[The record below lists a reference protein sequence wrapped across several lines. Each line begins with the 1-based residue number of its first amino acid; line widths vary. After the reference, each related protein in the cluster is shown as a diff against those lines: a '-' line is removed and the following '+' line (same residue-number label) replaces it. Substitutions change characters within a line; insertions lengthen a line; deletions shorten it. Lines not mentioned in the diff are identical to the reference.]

1 MGPFPAFLYL
11 FNSSQ
16 YICFQDSMTKRNV
29 KSKVSIQKFLEDK
42 ASIVMTAPAVVFMAV
57 MIIFPIGF
65 TLYIMFFRWSGGA
78 ANPPQFIGLGN
89 FINLIK
95 DPRFSNALF
104 VTIYIT
110 SVGLA
115 LQTILGTGIALL
127 LNESFVGRKVIRAF
141 LLLPMMA
148 TWVATALVWRWMMY
162 PRLGVLNF
170 FLEKLGLPTLLWL
183 SANATAVP
191 SIILIDTWQWTPLI
205 IVIVLAGIQ
214 SLPKEPYES
223 AKIDGAHGWQ
233 ILFRITLP
241 MLRPVIVTAMIL
253 RTVDLIK
260 TFDVIMSASQ
270 GGPGYSSENLNIYI
284 YNTGLFY
291 FRIGYSGALL
301 LIYFLIILIVTYTLS
316 KQKGEISF

>member
-1 MGPFPAFLYL
+1 MVERK
-11 FNSSQ
+11 
-16 YICFQDSMTKRNV
+16 TKTNF
-29 KSKVSIQKFLEDK
+29 SLLGFLEK
-42 ASIVMTAPAVVFMAV
+42 RASFVMTAPAVTFMAI

-65 TLYIMFFRWSGGA
+65 TLYIMFFRWSGGV
-78 ANPPQFIGLGN
+78 ANPPKFIGLNN
-89 FINLIK
+89 FLNLFK
-95 DPRFSNALF
+95 DARFANALV
-104 VTIYIT
+104 VTLYIT
-110 SVGLA
+110 AVGLL
-115 LQTILGTGIALL
+115 LQTVLGTAIALL

-162 PRLGVLNF
+162 PKLGVLNF
-170 FLEKLGLPTLLWL
+170 FLEKVGLPRLLWL
-183 SANATAVP
+183 SGNATVVP
-191 SIILIDTWQWTPLI
+191 SIIMIDTWQWTPLI
-205 IVIVLAGIQ
+205 IVIVLAGLQ
-214 SLPKEPYES
+214 SLPREPYES

-241 MLRPVIVTAMIL
+241 MVRPVIVTAMVL

-270 GGPGYSSENLNIYI
+270 GGPRFRSENLNIYI

-301 LIYFLIILIVTYTLS
+301 LVYFLIILGVTYFLS
-316 KQKGEISF
+316 RQRGEISF

>member
-1 MGPFPAFLYL
+1 
-11 FNSSQ
+11 
-16 YICFQDSMTKRNV
+16 
-29 KSKVSIQKFLEDK
+29 
-42 ASIVMTAPAVVFMAV
+42 MTAPAVTFMAI

-65 TLYIMFFRWSGGA
+65 TLYIMFFRWSGGTI
-78 ANPPQFIGLGN
+78 NPPEFIGLNN
-89 FINLIK
+89 FLNLFK
-95 DPRFSNALF
+95 DARFTNALG
-104 VTIYIT
+104 VTLYIT
-110 SVGLA
+110 AVGLA
-115 LQTILGTGIALL
+115 LQTLLGTSIALL

-162 PRLGVLNF
+162 PKLGVLNF
-170 FLEKLGLPTLLWL
+170 FLEKVGLPRLLWL
-183 SANATAVP
+183 SGNATVVP

-205 IVIVLAGIQ
+205 IVIVLAGLQ
-214 SLPKEPYES
+214 SLPREPYES

-241 MLRPVIVTAMIL
+241 MLRPVIVTAMVL

-270 GGPGYSSENLNIYI
+270 GGPRFRSENLNIYI

-301 LIYFLIILIVTYTLS
+301 LVYFLIILIVTYFLS
-316 KQKGEISF
+316 RQRGEISF

>member
-1 MGPFPAFLYL
+1 
-11 FNSSQ
+11 
-16 YICFQDSMTKRNV
+16 
-29 KSKVSIQKFLEDK
+29 
-42 ASIVMTAPAVVFMAV
+42 MTAPAVTFMAI

-78 ANPPQFIGLGN
+78 INPPEFIGLN
-89 FINLIK
+89 NFLNLFKDARFIN
-95 DPRFSNALF
+95 ALG
-104 VTIYIT
+104 VTLYIT
-110 SVGLA
+110 AVGLA
-115 LQTILGTGIALL
+115 LQTVLGTSIALL

-162 PRLGVLNF
+162 PKLGVLNF
-170 FLEKLGLPTLLWL
+170 FLEKVGLPRLLWL
-183 SANATAVP
+183 SGNATVVP
-191 SIILIDTWQWTPLI
+191 SIIMIDTWQWTPLI
-205 IVIVLAGIQ
+205 IVIVLAGLQ
-214 SLPKEPYES
+214 SLPREPYES

-241 MLRPVIVTAMIL
+241 MLRPVIVTAMVL

-270 GGPGYSSENLNIYI
+270 GGPRFRSENLNIYI

-301 LIYFLIILIVTYTLS
+301 LVYFLIILIVTYFLS
-316 KQKGEISF
+316 RQRGDISF

>member
-1 MGPFPAFLYL
+1 
-11 FNSSQ
+11 
-16 YICFQDSMTKRNV
+16 
-29 KSKVSIQKFLEDK
+29 
-42 ASIVMTAPAVVFMAV
+42 MTAPAVTFMAI

-78 ANPPQFIGLGN
+78 INPPKFIGLNN
-89 FINLIK
+89 FLNLFK
-95 DPRFSNALF
+95 DARFTNALG
-104 VTIYIT
+104 VTLYIT
-110 SVGLA
+110 AVGLA
-115 LQTILGTGIALL
+115 LQTLLGTSIALL

-162 PRLGVLNF
+162 PKLGVLNF
-170 FLEKLGLPTLLWL
+170 FLEKVGLPRLLWL
-183 SANATAVP
+183 SGNATVVP
-191 SIILIDTWQWTPLI
+191 SIIMIDTWQWTPLI
-205 IVIVLAGIQ
+205 IVIVLAGLQ
-214 SLPKEPYES
+214 SLPREPYES

-241 MLRPVIVTAMIL
+241 MVRPVIVTAMVL

-270 GGPGYSSENLNIYI
+270 GGPRFRSENLNIYI

-301 LIYFLIILIVTYTLS
+301 LVYFLIILIVTYFLS
-316 KQKGEISF
+316 RQRGEISF

>member
-1 MGPFPAFLYL
+1 MERK
-11 FNSSQ
+11 
-16 YICFQDSMTKRNV
+16 TKPDLA
-29 KSKVSIQKFLEDK
+29 IQRFLEKK
-42 ASIVMTAPAVVFMAV
+42 APFVMTAPAVAFMTI

-65 TLYIMFFRWSGGA
+65 TLYILFFRWSGGA
-78 ANPPQFIGLGN
+78 VNPPVFIGLIN
-89 FINLIK
+89 FINLFK
-95 DPRFSNALF
+95 DPRFSNALV

-110 SVGLA
+110 TVGLI
-115 LQTILGTGIALL
+115 LQTVFGTGIALL
-127 LNESFVGRKVIRAF
+127 LNESFVGRKVIRAL

-162 PRLGVLNF
+162 PKSGILNF

-183 SANATAVP
+183 SDNITVVP
-191 SIILIDTWQWTPLI
+191 SIIMIDTWQWMPLI

-214 SLPKEPYES
+214 SLPTEPYES
-223 AKIDGAHGWQ
+223 ARIDGAHGWQ

-241 MLRPVIVTAMIL
+241 MLRPVIVTAMIV

-301 LIYFLIILIVTYTLS
+301 LVYFLIILIVTYILS
-316 KQKGEISF
+316 RQRGEISF

>member
-1 MGPFPAFLYL
+1 MERK
-11 FNSSQ
+11 
-16 YICFQDSMTKRNV
+16 TKPDLA
-29 KSKVSIQKFLEDK
+29 IQRFLEKK
-42 ASIVMTAPAVVFMAV
+42 APFVMTAPAVAFMTI

-65 TLYIMFFRWSGGA
+65 TLYILFFRWSGGA
-78 ANPPQFIGLGN
+78 VNPPVFIGLSN
-89 FINLIK
+89 FINLFK
-95 DPRFSNALF
+95 DPRFSNALV

-110 SVGLA
+110 TVGLI
-115 LQTILGTGIALL
+115 LQTVFGTGIALL
-127 LNESFVGRKVIRAF
+127 LNESFVGRKVIRAL

-162 PRLGVLNF
+162 PKSGILNF

-183 SANATAVP
+183 SDNITVVP
-191 SIILIDTWQWTPLI
+191 SIIMIDTWQWMPLI

-214 SLPKEPYES
+214 SLPTEPYES
-223 AKIDGAHGWQ
+223 ARIDGAHGWQ

-241 MLRPVIVTAMIL
+241 MLRPVIVTAMIV

-301 LIYFLIILIVTYTLS
+301 LVYFLIILIVTYILS
-316 KQKGEISF
+316 RQRGEISF

>member
-1 MGPFPAFLYL
+1 MVERK
-11 FNSSQ
+11 
-16 YICFQDSMTKRNV
+16 TKTNF
-29 KSKVSIQKFLEDK
+29 SLLGFLEK
-42 ASIVMTAPAVVFMAV
+42 RASFVMTAPAVTFMAI

-78 ANPPQFIGLGN
+78 ANPPKFIGLNN
-89 FINLIK
+89 FLNLFK
-95 DPRFSNALF
+95 DARFSNALV
-104 VTIYIT
+104 VTLYIT
-110 SVGLA
+110 AAGLL
-115 LQTILGTGIALL
+115 LQTVLGTAIALL
-127 LNESFVGRKVIRAF
+127 LNESFVGRKIIRAF

-162 PRLGVLNF
+162 PKLGVLNF
-170 FLEKLGLPTLLWL
+170 FLEKVGLPRLLWL
-183 SANATAVP
+183 SGNATVVP
-191 SIILIDTWQWTPLI
+191 SIIMIDTWQWTPLI
-205 IVIVLAGIQ
+205 IVIVLAGLQ
-214 SLPKEPYES
+214 SLPREPYES

-241 MLRPVIVTAMIL
+241 MVRPVIVTAMVL

-270 GGPGYSSENLNIYI
+270 GGPRFRSENLNIYI

-301 LIYFLIILIVTYTLS
+301 LVYFLIILGVTYFLS
-316 KQKGEISF
+316 RQRGEISF

>member
-1 MGPFPAFLYL
+1 MEPKA
-11 FNSSQ
+11 
-16 YICFQDSMTKRNV
+16 KR
-29 KSKVSIQKFLEDK
+29 SFTIRSFLERR
-42 ASIVMTAPAVVFMAV
+42 ASFVMTAPAVTFMAI

-65 TLYIMFFRWSGGA
+65 TLYIMFFRWSGGTI
-78 ANPPQFIGLGN
+78 NPPEFIGLNN
-89 FINLIK
+89 FLNLFK
-95 DPRFSNALF
+95 DARFTNALG
-104 VTIYIT
+104 VTLYIT
-110 SVGLA
+110 AAGLA
-115 LQTILGTGIALL
+115 LQTVVGTAIALL

-162 PRLGVLNF
+162 PKLGVLNF
-170 FLEKLGLPTLLWL
+170 FLEKVGLPRLLWL
-183 SANATAVP
+183 SGNATVVP
-191 SIILIDTWQWTPLI
+191 SIIMIDTWQWTPLI
-205 IVIVLAGIQ
+205 IVIVLAGLQ
-214 SLPKEPYES
+214 SLPREPYES

-241 MLRPVIVTAMIL
+241 MLRPVIVTAMVL

-270 GGPGYSSENLNIYI
+270 GGPRFRSENLNIYI

-301 LIYFLIILIVTYTLS
+301 LVYFLIILIVTYFLS
-316 KQKGEISF
+316 RQRGEISF

>member
-1 MGPFPAFLYL
+1 MMEPKA
-11 FNSSQ
+11 
-16 YICFQDSMTKRNV
+16 KR
-29 KSKVSIQKFLEDK
+29 SFTIRRFLERR
-42 ASIVMTAPAVVFMAV
+42 ASFVMTAPAVTFMAI

-78 ANPPQFIGLGN
+78 INPPEFIGLN
-89 FINLIK
+89 NFLNLFKDARFIN
-95 DPRFSNALF
+95 ALG
-104 VTIYIT
+104 VTLYIT
-110 SVGLA
+110 AVGLA
-115 LQTILGTGIALL
+115 LQTVLGTSIALL

-162 PRLGVLNF
+162 PKLGVLNF
-170 FLEKLGLPTLLWL
+170 FLEKVGLPRLLWL
-183 SANATAVP
+183 SGNATVVP
-191 SIILIDTWQWTPLI
+191 SIIMIDTWQWTPLI
-205 IVIVLAGIQ
+205 IVIVLAGLQ
-214 SLPKEPYES
+214 SLPREPYES

-241 MLRPVIVTAMIL
+241 MLRPVIVTAMVL

-270 GGPGYSSENLNIYI
+270 GGPRFRSENLNIYI

-301 LIYFLIILIVTYTLS
+301 LVYFLIILIVTYFLS
-316 KQKGEISF
+316 RQRGDISF